1 MDTLLDTIIGFQ
13 ISWPLA
19 TMLGKDLH
27 DDMYYIDL
35 DFKSFFLGQNS
46 HLGVMKDSKYA
57 YIRDKI
63 GTRVVYRSKGT
74 LSLG

>member
-1 MDTLLDTIIGFQ
+1 VAGFFWEKSTAGWWL
-13 ISWPLA
+13 ISQAFWV
-19 TMLGKDLH
+19 
-27 DDMYYIDL
+27 
-35 DFKSFFLGQNS
+35 FFGGQNS

>member
-35 DFKSFFLGQNS
+35 MFVWLVADDWCCFVLREK
-46 HLGVMKDSKYA
+46 
-57 YIRDKI
+57 
-63 GTRVVYRSKGT
+63 
-74 LSLG
+74 